1 MSTFQEF
8 PPEALWETKIFTSPP
23 VTPVGNKYFHF
34 LKRVSWGDLYELTTL
49 WKLGTFQERSLC
61 YPNNI
66 HYKLSAGGAKGA
78 VETTPKCTSLN
89 YVLAPQSCPLG
100 LAGFSL
106 VE

>member
-1 MSTFQEF
+1 METEHFTGNVFVTF
-8 PPEALWETKIFTSPP
+8 
-23 VTPVGNKYFHF
+23 
-34 LKRVSWGDLYELTTL
+34 
-49 WKLGTFQERSLC
+49 

>member
-1 MSTFQEF
+1 M
-8 PPEALWETKIFTSPP
+8 
-23 VTPVGNKYFHF
+23 GNEYFHF
-34 LKRVSWGDLYELTTL
+34 LKRVSWGDLYKLTTL
-49 WKLGTFQERSLC
+49 WKLSTFEERCVCLFVTF

-100 LAGFSL
+100 LASFISL